1 VTQPKR
7 RWIVDIEHAL
17 LGEIVER
24 MDGGGRQAVAQGRVF
39 VDAQRIADP
48 GHVLQRGARVE
59 IYAERRVQG
68 EVQILAEH
76 TGLVAVYKPALLA
89 TEPDKSGA
97 DLTLL
102 SEAARLLGC
111 PVQELHALSRL
122 DVGVSGVVL
131 LARRRSQARVEPPRA
146 HRRRYVAIAE
156 AAPEEPRGSWTS
168 AIERG
173 ARGPQAAETRYAV
186 ARALSASGVSAGPA
200 RPALAP
206 ALLALAPATGR
217 GHQLRIHAA
226 RAGAALLGDR
236 AHGGSARLLAADGHV
251 IELQRVAL
259 HAVSIVVTPATGAA
273 FQARAPAP
281 LELLQL
287 WQDLGGE
294 DSDFGRA
301 EQENLADKPGG
312 VA

>member
-1 VTQPKR
+1 MTQPKF
-7 RWIVDIEHAL
+7 RWIVDVERAL
-17 LGEIVER
+17 LGEIADR
-24 MDGGGRQAVAQGRVF
+24 MGGGGRQAVAHGRVF
-39 VDAQRIADP
+39 VDDQRIADP
-48 GHVLQRGARVE
+48 SHVLQRGARVE
-59 IYAERRVQG
+59 IYPERGVRG

-97 DLTLL
+97 DVTLQ
-102 SEAARLLGC
+102 SETARLLGC

-131 LARRRSQARVEPPRA
+131 LARRRAQAGVEPPRA

-156 AAPEEPRGSWTS
+156 AAPAEPRGSWTS
-168 AIERG
+168 AIQRG
-173 ARGPQAAETRYAV
+173 ARGSQSAETRYAV
-186 ARALSASGVSAGPA
+186 VRALPASGVPAGRA
-200 RPALAP
+200 RVSLEP

-236 AHGGSARLLAADGHV
+236 AHGGRARLLAPDGRV
-251 IELQRVAL
+251 LELQRIAL
-259 HAVSIVVTPATGAA
+259 HAVSIAVTPATGAS
-273 FQARAPAP
+273 FQARVPAP

-287 WQDLGGE
+287 WRDLGGE
-294 DSDFGRA
+294 DSDFARA
-301 EQENLADKPGG
+301 EHENLADKPHG